1 MIGRFA
7 TSLFQRMRFS
17 CTERGAERGD
27 FGSFVVA
34 ILNFKPKVIV

>member
-17 CTERGAERGD
+17 CTERGD

-34 ILNFKPKVIV
+34 ILDFKPKVIV